1 MTCFIKMLFVI
12 FTVERQFSDVCNSN
26 ICDNYIGYKCIP
38 INGTGVY
45 CEAQCF
51 DEKWVN
57 TITITPPM
65 QFYITIRINLTD

>member
-12 FTVERQFSDVCNSN
+12 FTVERQFNDVCNSN

-51 DEKWVN
+51 DEKCSGLGECT
-57 TITITPPM
+57 TIITGDN
-65 QFYITIRINLTD
+65 QFGKKCM